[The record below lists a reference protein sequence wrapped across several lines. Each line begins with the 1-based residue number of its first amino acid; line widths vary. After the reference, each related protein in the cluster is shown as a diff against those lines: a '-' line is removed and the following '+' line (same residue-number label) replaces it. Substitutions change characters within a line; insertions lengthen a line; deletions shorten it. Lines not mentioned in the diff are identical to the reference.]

1 MRKFLFLSFLL
12 LTFVNLS
19 AQIYDENIQ
28 KVLTLQDIRSLGEN
42 NTLLNYLTY
51 NDKEI
56 VLKALTALAN
66 IQDTTTVKFIND
78 LLYDESPNI
87 RKQAAFALGQ
97 IQCTDSKSSLE
108 NALDKEKN
116 IEVKKEI
123 VNSLG
128 KVGDNNSLK
137 LIISN
142 NVNND
147 ELNSSIALAIARF
160 AIRNIKSEH
169 AIRFLKNILRT
180 DFGDKT
186 ENNIS
191 YAFFRMRDENLL
203 KIVEDDLLLL
213 TKSQSPYSRMWAY
226 SALGYIGNT
235 ANLPDI
241 YKSYKSEMD
250 WRVKVNILNSFQN
263 YVKKDKLCITDE
275 MREILS
281 EPIEDKNINVRITA
295 LRQIGELFSQLPD
308 ENKIK
313 ENILSELELYI
324 SDDNNKDYFEIG
336 EAILSYAK
344 IKRDNAE
351 DFLFNYLAKTNN
363 YTLKPYIILSFKNLS
378 SYKYYKKLKEQI
390 SKDVNKY
397 IEEKGMV
404 FKEVVQDKVLADIFF
419 SYIDLLSSQI
429 NKIEEED
436 INEIRLTFTEFL
448 SSKDPRIVDICINS
462 LNDEKFKK
470 YIEETK
476 FVLLHDYNNLEYPFD
491 KEVMKLF
498 IEEFGRLEI
507 KEAVNALQKNL
518 SSPDYDIAKL
528 SSEALQKITGEK
540 YKYSAK
546 VKTFHNWDYINS
558 LRNKK
563 FAEIETT
570 KGKIKLELFLNDVPF
585 TVANFIR
592 LAEAGYYNGTLFHR
606 VVPNFVIQGG
616 DPTGTGWGG
625 PEYTIRTEIFNS
637 TFETGAVGMASSG
650 KDTEGSQFFIMHS
663 PHYHLDGKY
672 TLFGKVIEGMETVNE
687 IFINDLIL
695 KINFTYK

>member
-1 MRKFLFLSFLL
+1 MRKFIFLCSLIF
-12 LTFVNLS
+12 TFVNLS

-42 NTLLNYLTY
+42 NILLNYLTY
-51 NDKEI
+51 NDEEI
-56 VLKALTALAN
+56 VLKILTALAN
-66 IQDTTTVKFIND
+66 IQDTTTLKFIND
-78 LLYDESPNI
+78 LLYDVSPII

-97 IQCTDSKSSLE
+97 IQCVDSKSFLE

-128 KVGDNNSLK
+128 KVGDDNSLK
-137 LIISN
+137 LIISK
-142 NVNND
+142 NVNDD

-160 AIRNIKSEH
+160 AIRNIKSEQ
-169 AIRFLKNILRT
+169 AIRFLKNILKI
-180 DFGDKT
+180 DFGNKT

-191 YAFFRMRDENLL
+191 YALFRMRDEKLL
-203 KIVEDDLLLL
+203 KIVENDLLLL
-213 TKSQSPYSRMWAY
+213 AKSQSPYSRMWAY
-226 SALGYIGNT
+226 SALGYIGNI
-235 ANLPDI
+235 ANLPDV
-241 YKSYKSEMD
+241 YKSYKSEID

-263 YVKKDKLCITDE
+263 YVKKDKFSITNE

-281 EPIEDKNINVRITA
+281 EAKDDKNINVRITA

-313 ENILSELELYI
+313 ENIISELEFYI
-324 SDDNNKDYFEIG
+324 TNNNSKGYLETG

-344 IKRDNAE
+344 IKRDGAE
-351 DFLFNYLAKTNN
+351 DFLFNYLTNTNN

-378 SYKYYKKLKEQI
+378 TYKYYKKLKEQI

-397 IEEKGMV
+397 IEEKGMI
-404 FKEVVQDKVLADIFF
+404 FKEVVQDKVLADIFL
-419 SYIDLLSSQI
+419 SYIDLLNSQI
-429 NKIEEED
+429 NKIQEED
-436 INEIRLTFTEFL
+436 INEFRLTFTEFL
-448 SSKDPRIVDICINS
+448 NSKDPRIVDICINS

-476 FVLLHDYNNLEYPFD
+476 FVLLHDYSNLEYPLD

-498 IEEFGRLEI
+498 IEEFGKLEM
-507 KEAVNALQKNL
+507 KEAVNVLQKNL
-518 SSPDYDIAKL
+518 YSSDYEIAKL

-540 YKYSAK
+540 YEYSAK

-625 PEYTIRTEIFNS
+625 TEYTIRTEIFNS

-672 TLFGKVIEGMETVNE
+672 TLFGKVIEGMEIVNE
-687 IFINDLIL
+687 IFINDFIL
-695 KINFTYK
+695 KINFTDK